1 MSDNFEQSEDQAELS
16 VANLQALVEYYRN
29 RASQLEFEFLQYQ
42 LASQATVQKLLGELQ
57 EHTQAH
63 SAADQ
68 DSTK

>member
-1 MSDNFEQSEDQAELS
+1 MSDNFEQSEEQAELS